1 MIQGQ
6 PFGFFNAHTFATRC
20 GQIFHAFTSQ
30 KGQQERIAIEIQS
43 KSIVR
48 EDVCFADM
56 EVAVES
62 SPVPA

>member
-1 MIQGQ
+1 MIQWQ
-6 PFGFFNAHTFATRC
+6 PLDFFNANTFATRV
-20 GQIFHAFTSQ
+20 ARSFTALRARKVSRAEPRSKC
-30 KGQQERIAIEIQS
+30 KG
-43 KSIVR
+43 KSVVR